1 MTEPKRDVQAASDS
15 TPAES
20 PDPAGVSA
28 LLRELVRSAD
38 EIVALAGD
46 GELDEAM
53 KRMEA
58 RNATF
63 ELVRE
68 AVERMRRPVPQSS
81 GAQTSP
87 SSGARPS
94 PAEGAPS
101 QAGED
106 AAAPSSGDQA
116 VTALDDEVVS
126 LLAEAGVAHYRLSAA
141 MAAARENLRRDMA
154 EASRGTSGD
163 PYGRAPTA
171 AEVYERASNP
181 APERRIDKRR

>member
-1 MTEPKRDVQAASDS
+1 MKEPKWDVQAASDS

-20 PDPAGVSA
+20 HGSAGVSA

-53 KRMEA
+53 RRMEA

-63 ELVRE
+63 ELARE
-68 AVERMRRPVPQSS
+68 AVERMRRPAPASS
-81 GAQTSP
+81 GAQSP
-87 SSGARPS
+87 PGSGV
-94 PAEGAPS
+94 PA
-101 QAGED
+101 QADGD
-106 AAAPSSGDQA
+106 AAAASSGDQA
-116 VTALDDEVVS
+116 ASALDDEMVA
-126 LLAEAGVAHYRLSAA
+126 LLAEAGAAHYRLSAA

-154 EASRGTSGD
+154 EASRGTARSD

-181 APERRIDKRR
+181 APERRIDRRR